1 MGPSVIGWKNGRDYR
16 FDSTLVLIIVP
27 GGGVL
32 YPPAVAQLLKITIT
46 LCVVRAELLREPHKE
61 DGRNPG
67 NRKDGARMNGEAR

>member
-16 FDSTLVLIIVP
+16 FHSCTHNCTR
-27 GGGVL
+27 GGVL